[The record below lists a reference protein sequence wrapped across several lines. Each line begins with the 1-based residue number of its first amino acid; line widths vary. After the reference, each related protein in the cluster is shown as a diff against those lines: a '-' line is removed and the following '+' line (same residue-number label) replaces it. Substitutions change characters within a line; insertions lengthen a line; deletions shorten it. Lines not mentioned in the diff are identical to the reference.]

1 MILALC
7 LASWTFI
14 LKGQEISQEYIGLIS
29 KADSAYNKGDFKT
42 SVRYFTAA
50 FKSSGWKGQP
60 GDRYNAACSWALSGD
75 ADSAFHHLEFL
86 ATKKSLKNYG
96 HVTTDT
102 DLNSLHGDKRWITF
116 LEKVKQNKEKAEAN
130 LDKPLARRL
139 DSIYVEDQK
148 YRQMIEDVE
157 KKHGFKSKE
166 MQDLWKIIMKKD
178 SGNLIAVKYILDT
191 YGWLGE
197 DKVGEQGSSTL
208 FLVIQHA
215 DTRTQV
221 KYLPMMREAVK
232 NRKARPEQLALLEDR
247 VALAQGKKQIYGSQI
262 HQDPKSGKYFVAP
275 IEDEPNV
282 NMRRAAVGLGPLEVY
297 VRHWDIEYK
306 LPVK

>member
-1 MILALC
+1 MPVSIIMNAQTVRLCSNPRLAIVVYFVHTVRRSALPCSSSEVVARSWDYSNPMYIYRMILALC
-7 LASWTFI
+7 LASLTYI
-14 LKGQEISQEYIGLIS
+14 LKGQEISQEYSGLIS

-60 GDRYNAACSWALSGD
+60 GDRYNAACSWALSGT

-86 ATKKSLKNYG
+86 AAKKSLKSYG
-96 HVTTDT
+96 HVTIDT

-116 LEKVKQNKEKAEAN
+116 LEKVKQNKERAEAN

-148 YRQMIEDVE
+148 YRMMIEDVE

-178 SGNLIAVKYILDT
+178 SGNLIAVTYILDT

-197 DKVGEQGSSTL
+197 DKVGEQGRSTL
-208 FLVIQHA
+208 FLVI
-215 DTRTQV
+215 
-221 KYLPMMREAVK
+221 
-232 NRKARPEQLALLEDR
+232 
-247 VALAQGKKQIYGSQI
+247 
-262 HQDPKSGKYFVAP
+262 
-275 IEDEPNV
+275 
-282 NMRRAAVGLGPLEVY
+282 
-297 VRHWDIEYK
+297 
-306 LPVK
+306 